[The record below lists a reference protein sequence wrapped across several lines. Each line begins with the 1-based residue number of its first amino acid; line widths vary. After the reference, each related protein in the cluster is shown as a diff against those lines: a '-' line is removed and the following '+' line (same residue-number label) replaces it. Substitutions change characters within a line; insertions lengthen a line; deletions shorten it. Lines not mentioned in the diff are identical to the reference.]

1 MSSATTITIT
11 TGRPAALVAFRDGV
25 AGPWQAATM
34 KTPTSFEAQVHGP
47 YLVSVVCNDMFTN
60 PGGTFESWDTWQV
73 GRTLDNPHTFATCD
87 VPAQSHA
94 ITGHMVQAGTVTLGS
109 SFASSSTADWNVK
122 LSAASG
128 TYDLIAK
135 TNDGAA
141 VQRGLAVSGDL
152 ALADPIDV
160 VQHGTAFVTAA
171 FSVTNAMPAETLRA
185 AAFLEVPSNTLTATL
200 YSGPPDAVK
209 ILPEAGLLNTDRQT
223 VSLRASSAT
232 ANGTA
237 LRAFRR
243 PFRVGG
249 DTSYTLPA
257 PLGNPQWTVAG
268 MQAAVSWTQL
278 PVIGNLSEMITGMA
292 PGGTKPAMYD
302 LELTQSFVAATSPTQ
317 AIIDIN
323 IPGYQPAWRV
333 DLTLGYTRQLF
344 IQRIPDDTVTSLSID
359 ETIAA
364 QAAVHTA
371 PRAGRAAA
379 AARSAPL

>member
-1 MSSATTITIT
+1 
-11 TGRPAALVAFRDGV
+11 
-25 AGPWQAATM
+25 
-34 KTPTSFEAQVHGP
+34 
-47 YLVSVVCNDMFTN
+47 
-60 PGGTFESWDTWQV
+60 
-73 GRTLDNPHTFATCD
+73 
-87 VPAQSHA
+87 
-94 ITGHMVQAGTVTLGS
+94 
-109 SFASSSTADWNVK
+109 
-122 LSAASG
+122 
-128 TYDLIAK
+128 
-135 TNDGAA
+135 
-141 VQRGLAVSGDL
+141 
-152 ALADPIDV
+152 
-160 VQHGTAFVTAA
+160 VTAA

-185 AAFLEVPSNTLTATL
+185 AAFLEVPSNSLTATL

-249 DTSYTLPA
+249 NTSYTLPP

-317 AIIDIN
+317 AIIDTN
-323 IPGYQPAWRV
+323 ISGYQPAWRV

-364 QAAVHTA
+364 QTAVHTA
-371 PRAGRAAA
+371 PRTSRAPA